1 MSMPSFDMKGK
12 VALITGSRTGIGKA
26 LALAFA
32 EAGANVTICSRT
44 NEGDGLEAVAT
55 EVRKMGRRV
64 LAIKADVSRRS
75 DVENMVE
82 KTISQLGDIDILIN
96 NAGIM
101 ARRSLLETEEDVWD
115 SVIDTNLKGCYLLS
129 RAVGRLMV
137 KRGKGSIINIASVTG
152 LRANIN
158 RAAYSI
164 AKAGVIMMTK
174 VLARELGTYNVRV
187 NAIAPWLV
195 KTRMN
200 EDIRSDTNFIEAA
213 LSSTPLGRFGETGDI
228 VGIALFLASDAA
240 SWITGQTIVAD
251 GGHFI

>member
-1 MSMPSFDMKGK
+1 MGMPSFNMKDK
-12 VALITGSRTGIGKA
+12 VALITGGRTGIGKA

-32 EAGANVTICSRT
+32 EAGADVTICSRT
-44 NEGDGLEAVAT
+44 DKGDGLEGVAA
-55 EVRKMGRRV
+55 EIRKMGRRA
-64 LAIKADVSRRS
+64 LAVRADVSRKS

-82 KTISQLGDIDILIN
+82 ETISQLGDIDILVN

-115 SVIDTNLKGCYLLS
+115 DVIDTNLKGCYLSS

-152 LRANIN
+152 LRANLN

-174 VLARELGTYNVRV
+174 VLARELGTYNIRV

-200 EDIRSDTNFIEAA
+200 EDIRSDPEFIKVQLAN
-213 LSSTPLGRFGETGDI
+213 TPLGRFGETGDI

-251 GGHFI
+251 GGHFV